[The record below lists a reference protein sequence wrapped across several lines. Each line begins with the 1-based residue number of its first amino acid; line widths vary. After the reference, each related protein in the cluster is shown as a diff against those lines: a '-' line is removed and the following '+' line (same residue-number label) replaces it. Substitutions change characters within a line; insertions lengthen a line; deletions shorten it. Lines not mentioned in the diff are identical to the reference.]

1 MLFQR
6 IQVPQNANGD
16 QFVKSAKFVSL
27 VVKHFYF
34 IWFPR
39 TKVLIT

>member
-1 MLFQR
+1 M
-6 IQVPQNANGD
+6 PQNANGD
-16 QFVKSAKFVSL
+16 QFMKSAKFVSL